1 MSTCV
6 IDIHMVD
13 EKIRYPALAY
23 QCCFLFHG
31 SSGQRVV
38 SIPEWM
44 RQIAEHFYQ
53 GAAAFSIEQG
63 DNLFPERH
71 SGCKRCNSTLG
82 MIQGAGR

>member
-44 RQIAEHFYQ
+44 RQITEHFYQ

-63 DNLFPERH
+63 DMTKYYIAKGNNIAVSQK
-71 SGCKRCNSTLG
+71 SGNTISS
-82 MIQGAGR
+82 